1 MTYQAISVTW
11 DDDTQS
17 VILIQFPH
25 SWDIDDFIQ
34 AFDIAHS
41 MMAEV
46 EHTVHLISVL
56 PRQFTIPPRLL
67 LNLPAIFESIP
78 VNSGTHFVIGG
89 GMITK
94 TLLGV
99 ARRIGKVTDAS
110 KFQQASL
117 LPVINQVNRVDKH
130 TQQPGVQADLQAQL

>member
-41 MMAEV
+41 MMAEA

-89 GMITK
+89 GMIIK

-99 ARRIGKVTDAS
+99 SCRVFPHLVSNIKLIDSIETAREQILAATNAHLAS
-110 KFQQASL
+110 
-117 LPVINQVNRVDKH
+117 R
-130 TQQPGVQADLQAQL
+130 